1 MFVLECGKGALRLEK
16 SVNHYDIEKYTVE
29 RTICMFE
36 KKTELRKIADALGLG
51 LYPEELEEIFQ
62 EQKNTIEPAC
72 DLQLIDQLQREYN
85 IFGEFYDIVRQ
96 TAEEINQ
103 DKLRTTWVR
112 AAAAYA
118 LKASR
123 EEARKV
129 PVPKP
134 DGTAITEFMMLYIL
148 LPQIPRAI
156 ESYRS
161 RGFSEEEIEALNG
174 AYLSGMRIVKIQTGR
189 PGVNSTYYHWL
200 TNFSKA
206 MIFNTMGFQ
215 FEIRTFPP
223 IALWLRNKATQQLV
237 PVMLQGTFHASGMQ
251 PVGSA
256 GFEDDT
262 GTFKPT
268 FFEDTQNYYGHGCY
282 DGVVSA
288 QRQTFAKDAWE
299 CIGKP
304 GNHCLSIH
312 IPVGTDISADA
323 TYNACESAR
332 RIVKERYPEY
342 AGASMIYCASWLLD
356 PALKTIQGEQSKIT
370 KFMELFAKYPIK
382 DSGKA
387 VFSFVFPSFC
397 AHVED
402 LPEETS
408 LQRKIKKLYL
418 DGGFVHSYAGLL
430 QSR

>member
-1 MFVLECGKGALRLEK
+1 MAE
-16 SVNHYDIEKYTVE
+16 T
-29 RTICMFE
+29 
-36 KKTELRKIADALGLG
+36 KTELRKIADALGFVA
-51 LYPEELEEIFQ
+51 YPEELEQIYEA
-62 EQKNTIEPAC
+62 QKTSSAPAC
-72 DLQLIDQLQREYN
+72 DLELIDSLQQQHN
-85 IFGEFYDIVRQ
+85 IFGEFYAIVRE
-96 TAEEINQ
+96 TAMAINA
-103 DKLRTTWVR
+103 DPIRGPWVR
-112 AAAAYA
+112 TLAAYA
-118 LKASR
+118 LEASR
-123 EEARKV
+123 EDARKL

-134 DGTAITEFMMLYIL
+134 DGTAITELMMLYVLI
-148 LPQIPRAI
+148 PQIPRSMEI
-156 ESYRS
+156 YRN
-161 RGFSEEEIEALNG
+161 RGFSEAEIAEING
-174 AYLSGMRIVKIQTGR
+174 AYLSGLRIVKRQTGR
-189 PGVNSTYYHWL
+189 PGINNVYYSWQTHF
-200 TNFSKA
+200 TKA
-206 MIFNTMGFQ
+206 LIFHTMGFQ

-262 GTFKPT
+262 GAFKPT

-304 GNHCLSIH
+304 GDHCLSIH

-323 TYNACESAR
+323 TYKACESAR

-370 KFMELFAKYPIK
+370 KFMELFVKYPIK

-430 QSR
+430 ESR